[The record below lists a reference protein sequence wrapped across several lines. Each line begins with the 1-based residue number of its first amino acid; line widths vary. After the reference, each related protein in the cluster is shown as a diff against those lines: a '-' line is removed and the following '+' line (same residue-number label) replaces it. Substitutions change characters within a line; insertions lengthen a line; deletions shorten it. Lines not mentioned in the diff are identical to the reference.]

1 MDETTTPTPAPE
13 QVLSEE
19 AAALHA
25 QFKAIDPKRNGAG
38 LNTIA
43 MFYPK
48 TGWNVIRGYVRELET
63 AGMLTSRN
71 VLNRKGGVSHKLY
84 TWQSA

>member
-1 MDETTTPTPAPE
+1 MDEQTVETPTPEP
-13 QVLSEE
+13 VLSEE

-48 TGWNVIRGYVRELET
+48 TGWNVIRVMVRELE
-63 AGMLTSRN
+63 AHGMLTSRN

-84 TWQSA
+84 TWQSV